1 MKTKFIF
8 TAFIFS
14 LICSY
19 SCSVKKFIPEN
30 ETLYIGSNLELES
43 EERIDD
49 IKAIRSELEGLIRP
63 EPNGKVLGMYFGL
76 WAHYKGSK
84 ERPGF
89 INKFLKKRFGEEPVY
104 FSKVNPQNTE
114 ELMFNRLENNG
125 FFYSETSSEVNR
137 GEKFTSVSYKVKLS
151 EPYLL
156 RSLSVDRDSLE
167 VDKEIIKL
175 IEDSPLKSGTRF
187 SLSKMQAEKERIDE
201 ALKSLGYY
209 NFNPNYLIFEADT
222 NVSDK
227 REFDLF
233 LRFRSNVPQSGIIPY
248 KVRNIRVFPN
258 YSVMED
264 EDRLDTVSIGGKDF
278 IQGVEVFRPDL
289 LEQYILLEKDE
300 RFSPQKSRLTS
311 NRLSSIG
318 TYRFVNLRYE
328 EADDSVTH
336 GNLDANIFLSPLTK
350 RSIRAELQGVSKSNN
365 FAGPALNL
373 VYRNRNLYQGGEVFS
388 LTGKFAY
395 ETQIAG
401 GELSGLNSI
410 ELGLKADLVYPR
422 VVFFIPIKERFSY
435 SVPKT
440 KMSLGTEY
448 QSRGGL
454 YRLNTFSANYGY
466 FWNANRFVF
475 HEINPI
481 SLNVVNLSRTS
492 PEFEEILDNNPF
504 LRRSFEQQ
512 FIAGINYTFNYDK
525 LSGRFRRHGLFVGT
539 TLDIAGNGL
548 SLANRVTGGA
558 EGTFLG
564 LNYAQY
570 GRGDLDLRYYFRINE
585 NHTIATRMFGGVGL
599 PYGNSESLPF
609 VKQFFAGGP
618 NSIRAFRI
626 RSVGPGTYRPESSGV
641 AAFFDQAGDIRF
653 EGNIEYRFPLVSIL
667 KGAVFMDAG
676 NVWLMN
682 ENEALPGG
690 KFTSDWWNEL
700 AVGAG
705 VGLRFD
711 IEFFVLR
718 FDFATPMRIP
728 YLPEDQRWGNS
739 LDVRSRTWRRERL
752 IFNFAI
758 GYPF

>member
-1 MKTKFIF
+1 MKTKQLFF
-8 TAFIFS
+8 RLF
-14 LICSY
+14 LISFGMF

-30 ETLYIGSNLELES
+30 EQLYTGSTLEVES
-43 EERIDD
+43 EAKVEDLKTIE
-49 IKAIRSELEGLIRP
+49 SELEGLFRSQ
-63 EPNGKVLGMYFGL
+63 PNGKILGMYFGL
-76 WAHYKGSK
+76 WAHYKGSQEK
-84 ERPGF
+84 PGF
-89 INKFLKKRFGEEPVY
+89 INRFLMKRFGEEPVY
-104 FSKVNPQNTE
+104 FSKVDPQNTE
-114 ELMFNRLENNG
+114 ELMSNRLENNG
-125 FFYSETSSEVNR
+125 FFYSETSSSVER
-137 GEKFTSVSYKVKLS
+137 GEKFAKVHYKVRLS

-156 RSLSVDRDSLE
+156 RNFSIDRDSLE
-167 VDKEIIKL
+167 VDKEIIRL
-175 IEDSPLKSGTRF
+175 MEDSPLKAGSRF
-187 SLSKMQAEKERIDE
+187 NLSQLTAERERIDE
-201 ALKSLGYY
+201 ELKSIGYY
-209 NFNPNYLIFEADT
+209 NFNSNYLIFEADT
-222 NVSDK
+222 NVTDK

-233 LRFRSNVPQSGIIPY
+233 LRFRSNAPQSGIIPY
-248 KVRNIRVFPN
+248 KVQHIRIYPN
-258 YSVMED
+258 YSVLEKGD
-264 EDRLDTVSIGGKDF
+264 LLDTVIVDEKEF
-278 IQGVEVFRPDL
+278 IQGVKFFKPEL
-289 LEQYILLEKDE
+289 LEQYILLEKGE
-300 RFSPQKSRLTS
+300 RFSPQKSRLSS

-318 TYRFVNLRYE
+318 TYRFVNLRYDE
-328 EADDSVTH
+328 LEDSTTY
-336 GNLDANIFLSPLTK
+336 GNLDANIYLSPLNK
-350 RSIRAELQGVSKSNN
+350 RSVRVELQGVSKSNN

-373 VYRNRNLYQGGEVFS
+373 VYRNRNLFQGGETLN
-388 LTGKFAY
+388 LTAKFAY

-401 GELSGLNSI
+401 GELSGLNSV
-410 ELGLKADLVYPR
+410 EVGLKADLIYPR

-492 PEFEEILDNNPF
+492 PEFEEILDGNPF

-525 LSGRFRRHGLFVGT
+525 LSGRFRRHGFFIGT

-548 SLANRVTGGA
+548 NLANTITGG
-558 EGTFLG
+558 EQGTFLG

-570 GRGDLDLRYYFRINE
+570 ARGDVDLRYYLRINE
-585 NHTIATRMFGGVGL
+585 KHTIATRFFGGVGL

-626 RSVGPGTYRPESSGV
+626 RSVGPGTYRPETTGV
-641 AAFFDQAGDIRF
+641 ASFFDQAGDIRF
-653 EGNIEYRFPLVSIL
+653 EGNVEYRFPIVSIL

-676 NVWLMN
+676 NVWLVN

-728 YLPEDQRWGNS
+728 YFPENQRWGNS
-739 LDVRSRTWRRERL
+739 LDIRSRTWRRDRL